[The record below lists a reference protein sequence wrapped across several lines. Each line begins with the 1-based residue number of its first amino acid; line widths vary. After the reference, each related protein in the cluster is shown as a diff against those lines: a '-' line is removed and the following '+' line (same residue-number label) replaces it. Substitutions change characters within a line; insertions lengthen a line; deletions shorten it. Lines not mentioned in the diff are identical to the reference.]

1 MISSVSGSRVQS
13 AVGLRGGRYGPGAA
27 TAASEASP
35 FFLRAFLLALPSPS
49 AAAAATAPP
58 PPPPPPLLLLILV
71 PVPASQQQHRR
82 CCRRPRDST
91 EPIRRRP
98 SLASLTTHPLSS
110 QPTAV
115 TPQPAS
121 PAAPASQTATT
132 SKLSVST
139 RQPTRPT
146 PLHSPPSSP
155 TFPSANPFWL
165 SSTPPNR
172 TTPVLIKERE
182 ATERSEFQA
191 SPSPPTTPTAL
202 PHTVLPLFPTL
213 FDHHQKLPT
222 ASDRQSDS

>member
-58 PPPPPPLLLLILV
+58 PPLLLLILV
-71 PVPASQQQHRR
+71 PVPASQQQH
-82 CCRRPRDST
+82 P
-91 EPIRRRP
+91 
-98 SLASLTTHPLSS
+98 
-110 QPTAV
+110 
-115 TPQPAS
+115 
-121 PAAPASQTATT
+121 
-132 SKLSVST
+132 
-139 RQPTRPT
+139 
-146 PLHSPPSSP
+146 
-155 TFPSANPFWL
+155 NPFWL

-191 SPSPPTTPTAL
+191 SPSPPTTPAAL

-213 FDHHQKLPT
+213 FDHHQELPT

>member
-49 AAAAATAPP
+49 AAAAAATAP
-58 PPPPPPLLLLILV
+58 PPPPPPLLLPILV
-71 PVPASQQQHRR
+71 PVPASQQQH
-82 CCRRPRDST
+82 P
-91 EPIRRRP
+91 
-98 SLASLTTHPLSS
+98 
-110 QPTAV
+110 
-115 TPQPAS
+115 
-121 PAAPASQTATT
+121 
-132 SKLSVST
+132 
-139 RQPTRPT
+139 
-146 PLHSPPSSP
+146 
-155 TFPSANPFWL
+155 NPFWL

-213 FDHHQKLPT
+213 FDHHQNLPT